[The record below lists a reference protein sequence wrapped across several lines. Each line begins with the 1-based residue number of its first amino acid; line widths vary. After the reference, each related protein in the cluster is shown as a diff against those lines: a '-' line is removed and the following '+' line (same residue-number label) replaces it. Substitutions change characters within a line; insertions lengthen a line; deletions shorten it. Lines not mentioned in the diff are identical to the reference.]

1 MASPRPYKLSDR
13 GIRPSEVNRKYLH
26 TNSTSHTWPFS
37 AFAELIDNAYD
48 PDVGAKQI
56 WIDKTVINGEQC
68 LMFRDNGKGMC
79 PDKLHKMLSF
89 GFCEK
94 QKVDNH
100 VPIGMYGNGFKSG
113 SMRLGRDAFVF
124 TKNGTQMSVG
134 MLSQSYLEAINQET
148 IIVPIAVW
156 GQKDHKL
163 ERVEDREVSLRD
175 ILHYSL
181 FRTEQ
186 QLLTEL
192 SAIQTRTGTKIII
205 WNLRQNRAKSL
216 ELDFETDKYDILIPH
231 DLVEEQLG
239 LNTRQSYGER
249 QRQMADS
256 EYSLRAYCSILYLKP
271 RTQVILR
278 GAKVK
283 TQLIAKSL
291 AHIDHDIYQ
300 PMFLTSMKRKVKVT
314 FGFNCKSKVHYGIMM
329 YHHNRLIKAYERMKC
344 QLQVSGVGEGVIG
357 IIECDFLKPTHNK
370 QDFDQTNEY
379 RLTLSA
385 VDRKLQEYWKDRSN
399 LSSFLVDSTFNSKDL
414 IEKPDQIWAQCDGC
428 LKWRKLPDDIGKL
441 PDKWY
446 CQLNPDPQFRTCDVS
461 EEAEDTD
468 EMDVYKK
475 SIRRRELR
483 EKAEQQQNARLHK
496 EAMQRKVQLD
506 AQAKQSNQVVPPL
519 VIHTV
524 TDGNGITSAA
534 VLRTGKPP
542 ILVSAA
548 TPTAGATA
556 PSAPTARRPLGGAEA
571 AGPEMVQNLMNRVI
585 QEAAFLKREKENLK
599 QLSRQTV
606 QADTTAVAEIS
617 RITAQHKMASCSST
631 ASPSTSSS
639 SAACEGLRISDV
651 KSLSAD
657 ASWQQPSPCANG
669 TGSGPG
675 GVANRAKRKVEAC
688 GMDQAKRPRT
698 EPAESS
704 PAANGV
710 VSSCAG
716 AASAS
721 SITVD
726 DDDDDDD
733 VICLDVKS
741 SRVPRTD
748 ADLRKVKQEADAST
762 GPDNEAAQ
770 ARDAAAMS
778 SHGVQTVTLPFKC
791 KAEEEDSGVG
801 DAGDSA
807 VGAAGAVPRASSA
820 VDALRRENERLQE
833 VVQRLQQ
840 ELVTRTVVKE
850 EDKKQTEEKAER
862 LAIVQA
868 GSAKVDKEVGD
879 SEAAPDEVDALRQEL
894 QKLRKDEEEWASVV
908 SHLMKEIEDSMTAHK
923 QATAENERL
932 SEECARLRAA
942 APGQSPATTEAGTNT
957 DAATDGATDVA
968 AGVAGAATDAG
979 VDACVGPDAD
989 TARETTEDGRKLQAE
1004 LEQLQSE
1011 KAELEQLQMEKV
1023 ELEAREAETAI
1034 YLSQGM
1040 SDRDSLVRLR
1050 QNVARLL
1057 QNLIPEFQMPDDPT
1071 LVDDI
1076 VPQLLQSTSS

>member
-1 MASPRPYKLSDR
+1 MASPRPYKLSER

-56 WIDKTVINGEQC
+56 WIDKTVIIGEQC

-113 SMRLGRDAFVF
+113 SMRLGRDALVF

-156 GQKDHKL
+156 SQKDHKL
-163 ERVEDREVSLRD
+163 EPVEDREVSLRD

-239 LNTRQSYGER
+239 LNNRQSYGER
-249 QRQMADS
+249 QRQMPDS

-344 QLQVSGVGEGVIG
+344 QLQVNGVGEGVIG

-385 VDRKLQEYWKDRSN
+385 VDRKLQEYWRDRSN

-414 IEKPDQIWAQCDGC
+414 IEKPDQIWAQCDSC

-446 CQLNPDPQFRTCDVS
+446 CRLNPDPQFRTCDVP

-475 SIRRRELR
+475 SVRRRELR
-483 EKAEQQQNARLHK
+483 EKAEQQQNARLQK
-496 EAMQRKVQLD
+496 EAMQRKVQLA

-524 TDGNGITSAA
+524 TDGNGVTSAA

-542 ILVSAA
+542 TLVGAA
-548 TPTAGATA
+548 APVAGAA
-556 PSAPTARRPLGGAEA
+556 SPSVPTARRIPGGAEA

-599 QLSRQTV
+599 QLSRQTI
-606 QADTTAVAEIS
+606 QAETTAVAEIS

-639 SAACEGLRISDV
+639 SSACEGLRISDV

-657 ASWQQPSPCANG
+657 GAWRQPSPCANG
-669 TGSGPG
+669 TGSSPG
-675 GVANRAKRKVEAC
+675 GVANREKRKLEAC
-688 GMDQAKRPRT
+688 GMDQAKRPRM

-710 VSSCAG
+710 ASSRAG
-716 AASAS
+716 AAS
-721 SITVD
+721 SITFD
-726 DDDDDDD
+726 DGDDDDDD

-741 SRVPRTD
+741 PRVPQID
-748 ADLRKVKQEADAST
+748 ADLRKVKLEADAST

-770 ARDAAAMS
+770 ARDAAATS

-791 KAEEEDSGVG
+791 KAEEEDSG

-807 VGAAGAVPRASSA
+807 AGAAGAVPRASSA
-820 VDALRRENERLQE
+820 VDAAVDVLRRENKRLQE
-833 VVQRLQQ
+833 VVQQLQQ

-850 EDKKQTEEKAER
+850 EDKKQTEEKAE
-862 LAIVQA
+862 LVAIVPA
-868 GSAKVDKEVGD
+868 GSAKVDKAVGD
-879 SEAAPDEVDALRQEL
+879 SEAAPDEVHALRREL
-894 QKLRKDEEEWASVV
+894 QKLRKDEEEWASVI
-908 SHLMKEIEDSMTAHK
+908 SHLMKEIEDSVAGHK
-923 QATAENERL
+923 QTTAENERL

-942 APGQSPATTEAGTNT
+942 APGQTPVKTEAGTNT
-957 DAATDGATDVA
+957 DCATDVA
-968 AGVAGAATDAG
+968 GAAADAG

-989 TARETTEDGRKLQAE
+989 TASETTEEGRKLQAE
-1004 LEQLQSE
+1004 LE
-1011 KAELEQLQMEKV
+1011 KTGAELEQLQREKV
-1023 ELEAREAETAI
+1023 ELEARETETAI

-1040 SDRDSLVRLR
+1040 SDGDSLVRLR

-1076 VPQLLQSTSS
+1076 VPQLLKSTSS

>member
-1 MASPRPYKLSDR
+1 MASPRPYKLSER

-113 SMRLGRDAFVF
+113 SMRLGRDALVF

-148 IIVPIAVW
+148 IIVPIAARRRRL
-156 GQKDHKL
+156 HKL
-163 ERVEDREVSLRD
+163 EPVEDREVSLRD

-239 LNTRQSYGER
+239 LNNRQSYGER
-249 QRQMADS
+249 QRQMPDS

-344 QLQVSGVGEGVIG
+344 QLQVNGVGEGVIG

-385 VDRKLQEYWKDRSN
+385 VDRKLQEYWRDRSN

-414 IEKPDQIWAQCDGC
+414 IEKPDQIWAQCDSC

-446 CQLNPDPQFRTCDVS
+446 CRLNPDPQFRTCDVP

-475 SIRRRELR
+475 SVRRRQCSVKCSWLPKLSSR
-483 EKAEQQQNARLHK
+483 TRYDLTQTL
-496 EAMQRKVQLD
+496 
-506 AQAKQSNQVVPPL
+506 PPL
-519 VIHTV
+519 SSPLSTF
-524 TDGNGITSAA
+524 
-534 VLRTGKPP
+534 P
-542 ILVSAA
+542 
-548 TPTAGATA
+548 
-556 PSAPTARRPLGGAEA
+556 RPLPWSMPA
-571 AGPEMVQNLMNRVI
+571 P
-585 QEAAFLKREKENLK
+585 
-599 QLSRQTV
+599 LS
-606 QADTTAVAEIS
+606 IS
-617 RITAQHKMASCSST
+617 LL
-631 ASPSTSSS
+631 
-639 SAACEGLRISDV
+639 E
-651 KSLSAD
+651 
-657 ASWQQPSPCANG
+657 
-669 TGSGPG
+669 
-675 GVANRAKRKVEAC
+675 KRKLEAC
-688 GMDQAKRPRT
+688 GMDQAKRPRM

-710 VSSCAG
+710 ASSRAG
-716 AASAS
+716 AAS
-721 SITVD
+721 SITFD
-726 DDDDDDD
+726 DGDDDDDD

-741 SRVPRTD
+741 PRVPRID
-748 ADLRKVKQEADAST
+748 ADLRKVKLEADAST

-770 ARDAAAMS
+770 ARDAAATS

-791 KAEEEDSGVG
+791 KAEEEDSG

-807 VGAAGAVPRASSA
+807 AGAAGAVPRASSA
-820 VDALRRENERLQE
+820 VDAAVDVLRRENKRLQE
-833 VVQRLQQ
+833 VVQQLQQ

-850 EDKKQTEEKAER
+850 EDKKQTEEKAE
-862 LAIVQA
+862 LVAIVPA
-868 GSAKVDKEVGD
+868 GSAKVDKAVGD
-879 SEAAPDEVDALRQEL
+879 SEAAPDEVHALRREL
-894 QKLRKDEEEWASVV
+894 QKLRKDEEEWASVI
-908 SHLMKEIEDSMTAHK
+908 SHLMKEIEDSVAGHK
-923 QATAENERL
+923 QTTAENERL

-942 APGQSPATTEAGTNT
+942 APGQTPVKTEAGTNT
-957 DAATDGATDVA
+957 DCATDVA
-968 AGVAGAATDAG
+968 GAAADAG

-989 TARETTEDGRKLQAE
+989 TASETTEEGRKLQAE
-1004 LEQLQSE
+1004 LE
-1011 KAELEQLQMEKV
+1011 KAGAELEQLQREKV
-1023 ELEAREAETAI
+1023 ELEARETETAI

-1040 SDRDSLVRLR
+1040 SDGDSLVRLR

-1076 VPQLLQSTSS
+1076 VPQLLKSTSS